1 MAKKNFKLVIEYDGG
16 AYCGWQIQPNGPT
29 IQELIEKALLRMTR
43 AKVNLIGSGR
53 TDAGVHALG
62 QVANF
67 NCDTD
72 IDAQA
77 FQNGLNSLLPADII
91 IRSCS
96 EVDGTFHA
104 RFNAKSK
111 TYRYRILNSPLP
123 AAIGRHYH
131 WWIRKPLDVDAMAA
145 AAGHLVG
152 KKDFKAFEAA
162 GSPRA
167 HTIRHVLRA
176 DILYEKNAYIFLDI
190 QAEGFLRYMV
200 RNISGTLVEVGKGNM
215 RPEEIIAIL
224 ASKDRSR
231 AGMTAPAQGLCLVE
245 VLY

>member
-1 MAKKNFKLVIEYDGG
+1 MVPKNFKIVIEYDGS

-29 IQELIEKALLRMTR
+29 IQERIETALQRMTR
-43 AKVNLIGSGR
+43 SKVNLIGSGR
-53 TDAGVHALG
+53 TDGGVHALG

-67 NCDTD
+67 TCDTN

-77 FQNGLNSLLPADII
+77 FQSGLNSLLPTDII
-91 IRSCS
+91 IRSCR
-96 EVDGTFHA
+96 EVDETFHA

-111 TYRYRILNSPLP
+111 TYRYHILNSPLP

-131 WWIRKPLDVDAMAA
+131 WWIRKPLDVEAMTA
-145 AAGHLVG
+145 AAGYLVG
-152 KKDFKAFEAA
+152 KKDFKAFEAT

-176 DILYEKNAYIFLDI
+176 DILLKDNSFIFLEI

-200 RNISGTLVEVGKGNM
+200 RNITGTLVEVGKGNM
-215 RPEEIIAIL
+215 PPEEIIAIL
-224 ASKDRSR
+224 ASKDRGR